1 MPDTNISSVSV
12 TLRGVDGRPI
22 NESVGF
28 KFYNQRAGSLNRLVP
43 ATAKVW
49 NAVLLDGIPAFP
61 FGLYEVFIDPAKH
74 RFKKIFLSVQA
85 DGSSK
90 IDEPF
95 FFDPSK
101 VQPVFSTFADLQT
114 GVRWKELWRV
124 LQTSGRGTEAEW
136 NKLGNQEKAGMFNL
150 YAKMTREKVAD
161 DQPVFRSVSK
171 IDEFKPAR
179 VLARVST
186 GLFDAVGANHKTF
199 HSVSGALHEF
209 PPGWQPAAEDNSFK
223 TFDAAGNLQLTFAKN
238 PAGEFLA
245 DIDIDDHQGIQHA
258 GDVLKHTITGKDTH
272 PYDIH
277 EILIFFQGLD
287 PGYQLV

>member
-12 TLRGVDGRPI
+12 TLRGVDAKPI

-28 KFYNQRAGSLNRLVP
+28 KFYNQRAASLNRLVP
-43 ATAKVW
+43 TTFRVW
-49 NAVLLDGIPAFP
+49 DGVKLDGIPAFP

-74 RFKKIFLSVQA
+74 RFKNIFLSVQA
-85 DGSSK
+85 DGSSRM
-90 IDEPF
+90 EETF
-95 FFDPSK
+95 FVDPSK
-101 VQPVFSTFADLQT
+101 VAPIFPALADLQT

-124 LQTSGRGTEAEW
+124 LTASGRGTEADW
-136 NKLGNQEKAGMFNL
+136 NRLSDQQRAGLFNL

-161 DQPVFRSVSK
+161 DQPVFRSVSR
-171 IDEFKPAR
+171 IDEFLPAR
-179 VLARVST
+179 VLARVSAD
-186 GLFDAVGANHKTF
+186 LFEAVGTNHRTF
-199 HSVSGALHEF
+199 RSVPGALHEF
-209 PPGWQPAAEDNSFK
+209 PLGWRPAAEDNSFK
-223 TFDAAGNLQLTFAKN
+223 TFDAAGNLQLTFATN

-245 DIDIDDHQGIQHA
+245 DIDIDDHRGIEHA
-258 GDVLKHTITGKDTH
+258 GDVLKHVITGKDTH